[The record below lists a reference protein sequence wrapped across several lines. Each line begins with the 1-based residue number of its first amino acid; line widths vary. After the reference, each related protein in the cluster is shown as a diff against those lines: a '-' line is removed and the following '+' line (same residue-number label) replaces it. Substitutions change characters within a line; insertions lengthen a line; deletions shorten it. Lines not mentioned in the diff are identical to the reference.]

1 TARADLRR
9 SINTRKTD
17 LESANARIEELK
29 KALAASSAGLRDAQ
43 ARIQQFGNEKA
54 RLQADF
60 HLQQQNLQTTRERLA
75 ELDSSLAART
85 RAVHELRQARARAE
99 QTIAQTEQRRAN
111 LRGDYDTLKVK
122 YDRLI
127 RPARSPQG
135 KHVVEVRYDKGAQGH
150 EIGFRESRDEGFAQL
165 SRETLERRLTELK
178 ARYGRDLYVRI
189 IIPDDSG
196 LLYNEAWS
204 FTNEILNRYDYYYQA
219 AARAPGADAVR

>member
-1 TARADLRR
+1 
-9 SINTRKTD
+9 
-17 LESANARIEELK
+17 
-29 KALAASSAGLRDAQ
+29 LRDAQ

-75 ELDSSLAART
+75 ELDSSFAART

-99 QTIAQTEQRRAN
+99 QTIAQTEQRLAN

-135 KHVVEVRYDKGAQGH
+135 KHVVEVRYDKGAQGY

-178 ARYGRDLYVRI
+178 AQYGRDLYVRI

-204 FTNEILNRYDYYYQA
+204 FTNEILSRYDYYYQA
-219 AARAPGADAVR
+219 AARAPGAEAIR